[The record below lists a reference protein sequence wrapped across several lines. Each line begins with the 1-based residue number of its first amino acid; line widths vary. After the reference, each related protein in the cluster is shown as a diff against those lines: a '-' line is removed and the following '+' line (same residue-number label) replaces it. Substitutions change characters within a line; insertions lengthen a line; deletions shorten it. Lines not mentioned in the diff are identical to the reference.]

1 MPQANVH
8 NTGNIP
14 VIPASPAR
22 TSLVVQNNSAVD
34 VRLRVFGPVSATT
47 PAQSG
52 LLLRA
57 GGGFLQL
64 QGSDAQRAVY
74 ALSADGSAVVIDYDS
89 DVTA

>member
-1 MPQANVH
+1 MPQANVSS
-8 NTGNIP
+8 NGSVP
-14 VIPASPAR
+14 VIAGSAGR
-22 TSLVVQNNSAVD
+22 TSLVCQNNGSVD
-34 VRLRVFGPVSATT
+34 VRLRVFGPVSLTD
-47 PAQSG
+47 PARSG

-64 QGSDAQRAVY
+64 QGTDAQRAVY